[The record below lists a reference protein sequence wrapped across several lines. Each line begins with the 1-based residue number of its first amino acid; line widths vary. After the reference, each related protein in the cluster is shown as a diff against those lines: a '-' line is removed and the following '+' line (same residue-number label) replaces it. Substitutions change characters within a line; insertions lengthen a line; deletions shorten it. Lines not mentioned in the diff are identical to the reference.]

1 MWCLIVHI
9 YYNNITQKLD
19 QLLHACLGVLFVG
32 DAYSEAVW
40 VDDGYH
46 PRGGECGQQSV
57 HGYSYICHS
66 IQGEIWFTN
75 HHVGKKEYSFF
86 FFFKFHNF
94 NKPVFFSLVLNL
106 FVTVMS
112 IFNGMILFL
121 ISCFYL
127 FLVHLWETFPESG
140 REKFIHW
147 SKCCYPFW
155 STQLPGFLE
164 ISQKWTS

>member
-1 MWCLIVHI
+1 MLFCLLLYSGRCGSLIVHI
-9 YYNNITQKLD
+9 LQYNIKQNLD

-75 HHVGKKEYSFF
+75 HHVGKNIHFF

-94 NKPVFFSLVLNL
+94 NKPVFFLL
-106 FVTVMS
+106 F
-112 IFNGMILFL
+112 
-121 ISCFYL
+121 
-127 FLVHLWETFPESG
+127 
-140 REKFIHW
+140 
-147 SKCCYPFW
+147 
-155 STQLPGFLE
+155 
-164 ISQKWTS
+164 

>member
-94 NKPVFFSLVLNL
+94 NKPVFFL
-106 FVTVMS
+106 
-112 IFNGMILFL
+112 
-121 ISCFYL
+121 SCFK
-127 FLVHLWETFPESG
+127 LVCDCHEY
-140 REKFIHW
+140 I
-147 SKCCYPFW
+147 
-155 STQLPGFLE
+155 
-164 ISQKWTS
+164 